1 MIIDTPIGK
10 CQIIYDNNFIYEVRW
25 VNEIIE
31 EKKYVKNNLSET
43 IKTQFNEYFTA
54 KRKEF
59 TLPVKLNIK
68 GFFADC
74 LTILQQVKYGKT
86 TTYKD
91 IAITLG
97 NPNAA
102 RAVGNAMNKN
112 PIPIIIP
119 CHRVIGANG
128 KLVGFRSGLN
138 NKKWLLDFEK
148 NNYNSLS
155 IK

>member
-10 CQIIYDNNFIYEVRW
+10 CQVVYDDTFICEIRW
-25 VNEIIE
+25 ENEIIE
-31 EKKYVKNNLSET
+31 EKQYPKNNLSDK
-43 IKTQFNEYFTA
+43 IKMQFNEYFTA

-59 TLPVKLNIK
+59 TLPVKLNVR
-68 GFFADC
+68 GFSADC
-74 LTILQQVKYGKT
+74 LNFIFKHVKYGKT

-91 IAITLG
+91 IAIALG
-97 NPNAA
+97 SPNAA

-119 CHRVIGANG
+119 CHRVVGSNG
-128 KLVGFRSGLN
+128 KLVGFRSGLD

-148 NNYNSLS
+148 NN
-155 IK
+155 